1 MVNEGTL
8 ERVAR
13 VILGA
18 VLLSL
23 VFVGSTSKS
32 AYGWI
37 GIIPLVTGLLGFYPV
52 YRVLGICTCERPDR
66 AGAKLT

>member
-1 MVNEGTL
+1 MVNEGML

-18 VLLSL
+18 VLLSV
-23 VFVGSTSKS
+23 VFVGSKS

-37 GIIPLVTGLLGFYPV
+37 GIIPLVTGLLGFCPI
-52 YRVLGICTCERPDR
+52 YRVLGICTCERPER
-66 AGAKLT
+66 GGAKLT

>member
-1 MVNEGTL
+1 MLNEGTL

-13 VILGA
+13 VTLGA

-23 VFVGSTSKS
+23 VFVGSKS

-37 GIIPLVTGLLGFYPV
+37 GIVPLVTGLLGFCPV
-52 YRVLGICTCERPDR
+52 YRVLGICTCPRPDR
-66 AGAKLT
+66 GGAKLT